1 MNHSTQNTQTH
12 THTHKHTHCG
22 KCQDTATRPGRHAA
36 RRRRRRAA
44 SRPGPRVETRR
55 ATPPRRVAA
64 ARAHTRSEPPR
75 DAAAPPRRRHAARG
89 SSHAP
94 EGVRVRSSRLS
105 GCSSTPVPS
114 ATALRWQLGSIASP
128 SETARR
134 WPSSTSFG
142 AAKQLSQHE
151 SSVSTSPSLPPAA
164 SAAALPAAVRA
175 PRRGP
180 AARDVGGIPACV
192 AGHLATASTEQPRTK
207 SGGASLAWRAFG
219 RLINKSGPFFRAPPR
234 QNILRRQ
241 APSRKVF
248 SGQAHARFSCGT
260 WVLGELTCG

>member
-1 MNHSTQNTQTH
+1 
-12 THTHKHTHCG
+12 
-22 KCQDTATRPGRHAA
+22 
-36 RRRRRRAA
+36 
-44 SRPGPRVETRR
+44 
-55 ATPPRRVAA
+55 
-64 ARAHTRSEPPR
+64 
-75 DAAAPPRRRHAARG
+75 
-89 SSHAP
+89 
-94 EGVRVRSSRLS
+94 VRSSRLS

-192 AGHLATASTEQPRTK
+192 AGHLATASTERPRTK

-241 APSRKVF
+241 APSILPAAGEETFQWAGTRAIFVRDV
-248 SGQAHARFSCGT
+248 GAGRAHLRLNSTSSSMVTARMMQHQQNRRRSPGAPT
-260 WVLGELTCG
+260 QPAQR